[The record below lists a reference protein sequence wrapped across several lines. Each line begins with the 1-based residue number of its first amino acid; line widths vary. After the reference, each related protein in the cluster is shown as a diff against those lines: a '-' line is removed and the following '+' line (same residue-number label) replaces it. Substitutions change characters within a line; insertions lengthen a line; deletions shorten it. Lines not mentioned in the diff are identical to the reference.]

1 VTDATSM
8 SASLSA
14 AIGAL
19 DVANGLDPNTI
30 VFSGTELPLAQIQG
44 VRASAWLA
52 RLSPNPPDAVA
63 LAVRAHHLR
72 RWTVDRASYP
82 EGRAG
87 YHRWKRA
94 AKEVHA
100 SALTEVLAGCGIEP
114 PVLVRAQELVQRI
127 GLGTDPETQLIED
140 CACLVFLETQ
150 YETLIAKIGREK
162 VVDAV
167 RKTVKKMSPAAI
179 ALAGDAIG
187 TDLGRSV
194 LAEAAR
200 DG

>member
-1 VTDATSM
+1 VCVTQSQ
-8 SASLSA
+8 SLTA
-14 AIGAL
+14 AIAAV
-19 DVANGLDPNTI
+19 DEANGLDPNS
-30 VFSGTELPLAQIQG
+30 VLFAGAESPLAQVQG
-44 VRASAWLA
+44 ARASIWLD
-52 RLSPNPPDAVA
+52 RLASNPPDAVV

-72 RWTVDRASYP
+72 RWTVDRSSYP

-100 SALTEVLAGCGIEP
+100 SALAEVVVECGVESEVLE
-114 PVLVRAQELVQRI
+114 RAQELVQRI

-150 YETLIAKIGREK
+150 YESLIAKIGRDK

-167 RKTVKKMSPAAI
+167 RKTVKKMSPDAI
-179 ALAGDAIG
+179 ALAGEAIG

-194 LAEAAR
+194 LAEATT
-200 DG
+200 G

>member
-1 VTDATSM
+1 VSEP
-8 SASLSA
+8 ASLAA
-14 AIGAL
+14 AIAAV
-19 DVANGLDPNTI
+19 DVANGLDPNT
-30 VFSGTELPLAQIQG
+30 VLFADAESPLAQLQG
-44 VRASAWLA
+44 IRALVWLN
-52 RLSPNPPDAVA
+52 RLEANPSDALV

-100 SALTEVLAGCGIEP
+100 SAVAEVVAGTGLDSMVLT
-114 PVLVRAQELVQRI
+114 RAQELVQRI

-150 YETLIAKIGREK
+150 YEALIHKIGREK

-194 LAEAAR
+194 LAEAVSSVH
-200 DG
+200 

>member
-1 VTDATSM
+1 VNQK
-8 SASLSA
+8 LVA
-14 AIGAL
+14 AIAAV
-19 DVANGLDPNTI
+19 DAANGFDPNSVI
-30 VFSGTELPLAQIQG
+30 FDGTESPLAQLQG
-44 VRASAWLA
+44 VRASIWLN
-52 RLSPNPPDAVA
+52 RLSSSPSEALA

-72 RWTVDRASYP
+72 RWTVDRALYP

-94 AKEVHA
+94 AKEIHA
-100 SALTEVLAGCGIEP
+100 SALAEVVVETGLDSV
-114 PVLVRAQELVQRI
+114 VLTRAQELVQRI

-150 YETLIAKIGREK
+150 YESLITKIGREK

-179 ALAGDAIG
+179 VLAGDAIV
-187 TDLGRSV
+187 TDLGRSL
-194 LAEAAR
+194 LAEAVTE
-200 DG
+200 GN

>member
-1 VTDATSM
+1 MTH
-8 SASLSA
+8 SLSSLTA
-14 AIGAL
+14 AIAAV
-19 DVANGLDPNTI
+19 DVANGFDPT
-30 VFSGTELPLAQIQG
+30 VVSFGGVEAPLAQLQG
-44 VRASAWLA
+44 QRATVWLERLAPDASAAVTLA
-52 RLSPNPPDAVA
+52 A
-63 LAVRAHHLR
+63 RAHHLR

-100 SALTEVLAGCGIEP
+100 SALAEVTAGSSLDVALLE
-114 PVLVRAQELVQRI
+114 RAQSLVQRI
-127 GLGTDPETQLIED
+127 GLGTDAETQLIED

-150 YETLIAKIGREK
+150 YEALIAKIGREK

-167 RKTVKKMSPAAI
+167 WKTVKKMSPEAI
-179 ALAGDAIG
+179 ALAGEAIG

-194 LAEAAR
+194 LAEAVQ
-200 DG
+200 

>member
-1 VTDATSM
+1 VNQE
-8 SASLSA
+8 LVA
-14 AIGAL
+14 AIAAV
-19 DVANGLDPNTI
+19 DAANGNDPNSVT
-30 VFSGTELPLAQIQG
+30 FGGTESPLAQLQG
-44 VRASAWLA
+44 IRASIWLN
-52 RLSPNPPDAVA
+52 RLAASPSDAVV

-94 AKEVHA
+94 AKDIHS
-100 SALTEVLAGCGIEP
+100 SALAEVVVETGLDP
-114 PVLVRAQELVQRI
+114 QVLTRAQELVQRI
-127 GLGTDPETQLIED
+127 GLGVDPETQLIED

-150 YETLIAKIGREK
+150 YESLITKIGREK

-179 ALAGDAIG
+179 GLAGEAIG
-187 TDLGRSV
+187 TELGRSV
-194 LAEAAR
+194 LAEAATESN
-200 DG
+200 